1 MASTGRNT
9 TFILLIMLSI
19 VVFLFLNM
27 VLGSVRIPMSAVWHI
42 FTGTGD
48 EPQTWQNI
56 IWKSRFPQALTA
68 LVAGA
73 GLSISGLQM
82 QTVFRNP
89 LAGPSV
95 LGISSGASMGVAFVV
110 LFSGSIGGVALSHLG
125 LFGEVALSIAAVAGS
140 LSVMALIVFASHK
153 VKGNV
158 TLLIIGVMIGYLANA
173 IIGILNV
180 VAELASNYYI
190 SFPNSNC
197 EIAAM
202 LATTIFYLLQAL
214 LPFTVIC
221 YIQTLHD
228 NKIISAKK
236 MFLSGVPTF
245 ILMGMILT
253 NPFTEK
259 LFYFDIPAGYM
270 KGPWYMLMYYSAL
283 CHMAAALIL
292 IVIWRKK
299 LGYQKVKS
307 LLEILLISGAGVVIQ
322 LLYHPLLTTGFGMS
336 LGILV
341 LFITINNPHANIDT
355 LTGLYNHL
363 YLARKSN
370 ELISAGKSF
379 HIITVYLY
387 QLKHINKIAGV
398 QGGNSILKLTA
409 RKLGEM
415 CGKKAFR
422 TTGKS
427 FMILTGSLEEYEY
440 YLTQLKRMFD
450 GNSKLNVNNK
460 IITMPVIISGIMN
473 AQKLGDSGL
482 ILEYAEY
489 LEALSAK
496 NGLTEV
502 IQDDY
507 QTMNGFLYNKRV
519 EQYLHKA
526 ITEDLF
532 EIYYQPVYSTRKKCF
547 ITLEALSRLQHPE
560 LGWIAPDVFIQI
572 AEKNHMIEQIT
583 DLQFSRVCRFLG
595 ENRYL
600 MRHLLNVKVNLSSLD
615 LMRNDCSRHF
625 IRIMDAYKIPH
636 NWIQFEITETVATE
650 CNAGLRRVAEE
661 FTDAG
666 IGLCL
671 DDFGSGYANLNTVM
685 RLPFSVIKVD
695 RSLLFDICRDE
706 KRAIFYESVVE
717 TFHKMNYHIV
727 SEGVETQEEMEQI
740 SSWGVEMIQGYYFS
754 KPLPEK
760 ELLELLKKQDNI
772 ER

>member
-1 MASTGRNT
+1 MTYNIDFLIAAMV
-9 TFILLIMLSI
+9 ILLL
-19 VVFLFLNM
+19 VLWYFLGQKRAEDLNNQVFLSF
-27 VLGSVRIPMSAVWHI
+27 
-42 FTGTGD
+42 
-48 EPQTWQNI
+48 
-56 IWKSRFPQALTA
+56 
-68 LVAGA
+68 
-73 GLSISGLQM
+73 
-82 QTVFRNP
+82 
-89 LAGPSV
+89 
-95 LGISSGASMGVAFVV
+95 
-110 LFSGSIGGVALSHLG
+110 
-125 LFGEVALSIAAVAGS
+125 
-140 LSVMALIVFASHK
+140 
-153 VKGNV
+153 
-158 TLLIIGVMIGYLANA
+158 A
-173 IIGILNV
+173 IIGILDV

-355 LTGLYNHL
+355 
-363 YLARKSN
+363 
-370 ELISAGKSF
+370 
-379 HIITVYLY
+379 
-387 QLKHINKIAGV
+387 
-398 QGGNSILKLTA
+398 
-409 RKLGEM
+409 
-415 CGKKAFR
+415 
-422 TTGKS
+422 
-427 FMILTGSLEEYEY
+427 LTGSLEEYEY

>member
-1 MASTGRNT
+1 MTYNIDFLIAAMV
-9 TFILLIMLSI
+9 ILLL
-19 VVFLFLNM
+19 VLWYFLGQKRAEDLNNQVFLF
-27 VLGSVRIPMSAVWHI
+27 
-42 FTGTGD
+42 F
-48 EPQTWQNI
+48 
-56 IWKSRFPQALTA
+56 
-68 LVAGA
+68 
-73 GLSISGLQM
+73 
-82 QTVFRNP
+82 
-89 LAGPSV
+89 
-95 LGISSGASMGVAFVV
+95 
-110 LFSGSIGGVALSHLG
+110 
-125 LFGEVALSIAAVAGS
+125 
-140 LSVMALIVFASHK
+140 
-153 VKGNV
+153 
-158 TLLIIGVMIGYLANA
+158 A
-173 IIGILNV
+173 IIGILDV

-355 LTGLYNHL
+355 
-363 YLARKSN
+363 
-370 ELISAGKSF
+370 
-379 HIITVYLY
+379 
-387 QLKHINKIAGV
+387 
-398 QGGNSILKLTA
+398 
-409 RKLGEM
+409 
-415 CGKKAFR
+415 
-422 TTGKS
+422 
-427 FMILTGSLEEYEY
+427 LTGSLEEYEY

-695 RSLLFDICRDE
+695 RSLLFDLCRDE

>member
-1 MASTGRNT
+1 MTYNIDFLIAAMV
-9 TFILLIMLSI
+9 ILLL
-19 VVFLFLNM
+19 VLWYFLGQKRAEDLNNQVFLF
-27 VLGSVRIPMSAVWHI
+27 
-42 FTGTGD
+42 F
-48 EPQTWQNI
+48 
-56 IWKSRFPQALTA
+56 
-68 LVAGA
+68 
-73 GLSISGLQM
+73 
-82 QTVFRNP
+82 
-89 LAGPSV
+89 
-95 LGISSGASMGVAFVV
+95 
-110 LFSGSIGGVALSHLG
+110 
-125 LFGEVALSIAAVAGS
+125 
-140 LSVMALIVFASHK
+140 
-153 VKGNV
+153 
-158 TLLIIGVMIGYLANA
+158 A
-173 IIGILNV
+173 IIGILDV
-180 VAELASNYYI
+180 VAKLASNYYI

-336 LGILV
+336 LGILA

-355 LTGLYNHL
+355 
-363 YLARKSN
+363 
-370 ELISAGKSF
+370 
-379 HIITVYLY
+379 
-387 QLKHINKIAGV
+387 
-398 QGGNSILKLTA
+398 
-409 RKLGEM
+409 
-415 CGKKAFR
+415 
-422 TTGKS
+422 
-427 FMILTGSLEEYEY
+427 LTGSLEEYEY

>member
-1 MASTGRNT
+1 MTYNIDFLIAAMV
-9 TFILLIMLSI
+9 ILLL
-19 VVFLFLNM
+19 VLWYFLGQKRAEDLNNQVFLF
-27 VLGSVRIPMSAVWHI
+27 
-42 FTGTGD
+42 F
-48 EPQTWQNI
+48 
-56 IWKSRFPQALTA
+56 
-68 LVAGA
+68 
-73 GLSISGLQM
+73 
-82 QTVFRNP
+82 
-89 LAGPSV
+89 
-95 LGISSGASMGVAFVV
+95 
-110 LFSGSIGGVALSHLG
+110 
-125 LFGEVALSIAAVAGS
+125 
-140 LSVMALIVFASHK
+140 
-153 VKGNV
+153 
-158 TLLIIGVMIGYLANA
+158 A
-173 IIGILNV
+173 IIGILDV

-283 CHMAAALIL
+283 CHIAAALIL

-355 LTGLYNHL
+355 
-363 YLARKSN
+363 
-370 ELISAGKSF
+370 
-379 HIITVYLY
+379 
-387 QLKHINKIAGV
+387 
-398 QGGNSILKLTA
+398 
-409 RKLGEM
+409 
-415 CGKKAFR
+415 
-422 TTGKS
+422 
-427 FMILTGSLEEYEY
+427 LTGSLEEYEY

-727 SEGVETQEEMEQI
+727 SEGVEIQEEMEQI

>member
-1 MASTGRNT
+1 MTYNIDFLIAAMV
-9 TFILLIMLSI
+9 ILLL
-19 VVFLFLNM
+19 VLWYFLGQKRAEDLNNQVFLF
-27 VLGSVRIPMSAVWHI
+27 
-42 FTGTGD
+42 F
-48 EPQTWQNI
+48 
-56 IWKSRFPQALTA
+56 
-68 LVAGA
+68 
-73 GLSISGLQM
+73 
-82 QTVFRNP
+82 
-89 LAGPSV
+89 
-95 LGISSGASMGVAFVV
+95 
-110 LFSGSIGGVALSHLG
+110 
-125 LFGEVALSIAAVAGS
+125 
-140 LSVMALIVFASHK
+140 
-153 VKGNV
+153 
-158 TLLIIGVMIGYLANA
+158 A
-173 IIGILNV
+173 IIGILDV

-283 CHMAAALIL
+283 CHMTAALIL

-355 LTGLYNHL
+355 
-363 YLARKSN
+363 
-370 ELISAGKSF
+370 
-379 HIITVYLY
+379 
-387 QLKHINKIAGV
+387 
-398 QGGNSILKLTA
+398 
-409 RKLGEM
+409 
-415 CGKKAFR
+415 
-422 TTGKS
+422 
-427 FMILTGSLEEYEY
+427 LTGSLEEYEY

-740 SSWGVEMIQGYYFS
+740 SSWGVGMIQGYYFS

>member
-1 MASTGRNT
+1 MTYNIDFLIAAMV
-9 TFILLIMLSI
+9 ILLL
-19 VVFLFLNM
+19 VLWYFLGQKRAEDLNNQVFLF
-27 VLGSVRIPMSAVWHI
+27 
-42 FTGTGD
+42 F
-48 EPQTWQNI
+48 
-56 IWKSRFPQALTA
+56 
-68 LVAGA
+68 
-73 GLSISGLQM
+73 
-82 QTVFRNP
+82 
-89 LAGPSV
+89 
-95 LGISSGASMGVAFVV
+95 
-110 LFSGSIGGVALSHLG
+110 
-125 LFGEVALSIAAVAGS
+125 
-140 LSVMALIVFASHK
+140 
-153 VKGNV
+153 
-158 TLLIIGVMIGYLANA
+158 A
-173 IIGILNV
+173 IIGILDV

-253 NPFTEK
+253 NSFTEK

-355 LTGLYNHL
+355 LTG
-363 YLARKSN
+363 
-370 ELISAGKSF
+370 
-379 HIITVYLY
+379 
-387 QLKHINKIAGV
+387 
-398 QGGNSILKLTA
+398 
-409 RKLGEM
+409 
-415 CGKKAFR
+415 
-422 TTGKS
+422 
-427 FMILTGSLEEYEY
+427 SLEEYEY

-460 IITMPVIISGIMN
+460 IITVPVIISGIMN

>member
-1 MASTGRNT
+1 MIYNMDFLISAMV
-9 TFILLIMLSI
+9 ILLLILWHFLGQKRAEDLNNQ
-19 VVFLFLNM
+19 VFLF
-27 VLGSVRIPMSAVWHI
+27 
-42 FTGTGD
+42 F
-48 EPQTWQNI
+48 
-56 IWKSRFPQALTA
+56 
-68 LVAGA
+68 
-73 GLSISGLQM
+73 
-82 QTVFRNP
+82 
-89 LAGPSV
+89 
-95 LGISSGASMGVAFVV
+95 
-110 LFSGSIGGVALSHLG
+110 
-125 LFGEVALSIAAVAGS
+125 
-140 LSVMALIVFASHK
+140 
-153 VKGNV
+153 
-158 TLLIIGVMIGYLANA
+158 A
-173 IIGILNV
+173 IIGILDV

-336 LGILV
+336 LGILA

-355 LTGLYNHL
+355 
-363 YLARKSN
+363 
-370 ELISAGKSF
+370 
-379 HIITVYLY
+379 
-387 QLKHINKIAGV
+387 
-398 QGGNSILKLTA
+398 
-409 RKLGEM
+409 
-415 CGKKAFR
+415 
-422 TTGKS
+422 
-427 FMILTGSLEEYEY
+427 LTGSLEEYEY

>member
-1 MASTGRNT
+1 MTYNIDFLIAAMV
-9 TFILLIMLSI
+9 ILLL
-19 VVFLFLNM
+19 VLWYFLGQKRAEDLNNQVFLF
-27 VLGSVRIPMSAVWHI
+27 
-42 FTGTGD
+42 F
-48 EPQTWQNI
+48 
-56 IWKSRFPQALTA
+56 
-68 LVAGA
+68 
-73 GLSISGLQM
+73 
-82 QTVFRNP
+82 
-89 LAGPSV
+89 
-95 LGISSGASMGVAFVV
+95 
-110 LFSGSIGGVALSHLG
+110 
-125 LFGEVALSIAAVAGS
+125 
-140 LSVMALIVFASHK
+140 
-153 VKGNV
+153 
-158 TLLIIGVMIGYLANA
+158 A
-173 IIGILNV
+173 IIGILDV

-299 LGYQKVKS
+299 LGYQKVKN

-355 LTGLYNHL
+355 
-363 YLARKSN
+363 
-370 ELISAGKSF
+370 
-379 HIITVYLY
+379 
-387 QLKHINKIAGV
+387 
-398 QGGNSILKLTA
+398 
-409 RKLGEM
+409 
-415 CGKKAFR
+415 
-422 TTGKS
+422 
-427 FMILTGSLEEYEY
+427 LTGSLEEYEY

-650 CNAGLRRVAEE
+650 YNAGLRRVAEE
-661 FTDAG
+661 FTAAG
-666 IGLCL
+666 IGFCL

>member
-1 MASTGRNT
+1 MTYNIDFLIAAMV
-9 TFILLIMLSI
+9 ILLL
-19 VVFLFLNM
+19 VLWYFLGQKRAEDLNNQVFLFF
-27 VLGSVRIPMSAVWHI
+27 AV
-42 FTGTGD
+42 
-48 EPQTWQNI
+48 
-56 IWKSRFPQALTA
+56 
-68 LVAGA
+68 
-73 GLSISGLQM
+73 
-82 QTVFRNP
+82 
-89 LAGPSV
+89 
-95 LGISSGASMGVAFVV
+95 
-110 LFSGSIGGVALSHLG
+110 
-125 LFGEVALSIAAVAGS
+125 
-140 LSVMALIVFASHK
+140 
-153 VKGNV
+153 
-158 TLLIIGVMIGYLANA
+158 
-173 IIGILNV
+173 IGILDV

-299 LGYQKVKS
+299 LGYRKVKV

-355 LTGLYNHL
+355 
-363 YLARKSN
+363 
-370 ELISAGKSF
+370 
-379 HIITVYLY
+379 
-387 QLKHINKIAGV
+387 
-398 QGGNSILKLTA
+398 
-409 RKLGEM
+409 
-415 CGKKAFR
+415 
-422 TTGKS
+422 
-427 FMILTGSLEEYEY
+427 LTGSLEEYEY

>member
-1 MASTGRNT
+1 MTYNIDFLIAAMV
-9 TFILLIMLSI
+9 ILLL
-19 VVFLFLNM
+19 VLWYFLGQKRAEDLNNQVFLF
-27 VLGSVRIPMSAVWHI
+27 
-42 FTGTGD
+42 F
-48 EPQTWQNI
+48 
-56 IWKSRFPQALTA
+56 
-68 LVAGA
+68 
-73 GLSISGLQM
+73 
-82 QTVFRNP
+82 
-89 LAGPSV
+89 
-95 LGISSGASMGVAFVV
+95 
-110 LFSGSIGGVALSHLG
+110 
-125 LFGEVALSIAAVAGS
+125 
-140 LSVMALIVFASHK
+140 
-153 VKGNV
+153 
-158 TLLIIGVMIGYLANA
+158 A
-173 IIGILNV
+173 IIGILDV

-299 LGYQKVKS
+299 LDYQKVKS

-355 LTGLYNHL
+355 
-363 YLARKSN
+363 
-370 ELISAGKSF
+370 
-379 HIITVYLY
+379 
-387 QLKHINKIAGV
+387 
-398 QGGNSILKLTA
+398 
-409 RKLGEM
+409 
-415 CGKKAFR
+415 
-422 TTGKS
+422 
-427 FMILTGSLEEYEY
+427 LTGSLEEYEY

-547 ITLEALSRLQHPE
+547 ITLEALSRLQHSE

>member
-1 MASTGRNT
+1 MTYNIDFLIAAMV
-9 TFILLIMLSI
+9 ILLL
-19 VVFLFLNM
+19 VLWYFLGQKRAEDLNNQVFLF
-27 VLGSVRIPMSAVWHI
+27 
-42 FTGTGD
+42 F
-48 EPQTWQNI
+48 
-56 IWKSRFPQALTA
+56 
-68 LVAGA
+68 
-73 GLSISGLQM
+73 
-82 QTVFRNP
+82 
-89 LAGPSV
+89 
-95 LGISSGASMGVAFVV
+95 
-110 LFSGSIGGVALSHLG
+110 
-125 LFGEVALSIAAVAGS
+125 
-140 LSVMALIVFASHK
+140 
-153 VKGNV
+153 
-158 TLLIIGVMIGYLANA
+158 A
-173 IIGILNV
+173 IIGILDV

-355 LTGLYNHL
+355 LTG
-363 YLARKSN
+363 
-370 ELISAGKSF
+370 
-379 HIITVYLY
+379 
-387 QLKHINKIAGV
+387 
-398 QGGNSILKLTA
+398 
-409 RKLGEM
+409 
-415 CGKKAFR
+415 
-422 TTGKS
+422 
-427 FMILTGSLEEYEY
+427 SLEEYEY

-460 IITMPVIISGIMN
+460 IITMPVVISGIMN

-600 MRHLLNVKVNLSSLD
+600 MRYLLNVKVNLSSLD

-650 CNAGLRRVAEE
+650 YNAGLRRVAEE
-661 FTDAG
+661 FTAAG
-666 IGLCL
+666 IGFCL

>member
-1 MASTGRNT
+1 MTYNIDFLIAAMV
-9 TFILLIMLSI
+9 ILLL
-19 VVFLFLNM
+19 VLWYFLGQKRAEDLNNQVFLF
-27 VLGSVRIPMSAVWHI
+27 
-42 FTGTGD
+42 F
-48 EPQTWQNI
+48 
-56 IWKSRFPQALTA
+56 
-68 LVAGA
+68 
-73 GLSISGLQM
+73 
-82 QTVFRNP
+82 
-89 LAGPSV
+89 
-95 LGISSGASMGVAFVV
+95 
-110 LFSGSIGGVALSHLG
+110 
-125 LFGEVALSIAAVAGS
+125 
-140 LSVMALIVFASHK
+140 
-153 VKGNV
+153 
-158 TLLIIGVMIGYLANA
+158 A
-173 IIGILNV
+173 IIGILDV

-355 LTGLYNHL
+355 
-363 YLARKSN
+363 
-370 ELISAGKSF
+370 
-379 HIITVYLY
+379 
-387 QLKHINKIAGV
+387 
-398 QGGNSILKLTA
+398 
-409 RKLGEM
+409 
-415 CGKKAFR
+415 
-422 TTGKS
+422 
-427 FMILTGSLEEYEY
+427 LTGSLEEYEY

-706 KRAIFYESVVE
+706 KRAIFHESVVE

>member
-1 MASTGRNT
+1 MTYNIDFLIAAMV
-9 TFILLIMLSI
+9 ILLL
-19 VVFLFLNM
+19 VLWYFLGQKRAEDLNNQVFLFF
-27 VLGSVRIPMSAVWHI
+27 AV
-42 FTGTGD
+42 
-48 EPQTWQNI
+48 
-56 IWKSRFPQALTA
+56 
-68 LVAGA
+68 
-73 GLSISGLQM
+73 
-82 QTVFRNP
+82 
-89 LAGPSV
+89 
-95 LGISSGASMGVAFVV
+95 
-110 LFSGSIGGVALSHLG
+110 
-125 LFGEVALSIAAVAGS
+125 
-140 LSVMALIVFASHK
+140 
-153 VKGNV
+153 
-158 TLLIIGVMIGYLANA
+158 
-173 IIGILNV
+173 IGILDV

-355 LTGLYNHL
+355 
-363 YLARKSN
+363 
-370 ELISAGKSF
+370 
-379 HIITVYLY
+379 
-387 QLKHINKIAGV
+387 
-398 QGGNSILKLTA
+398 
-409 RKLGEM
+409 
-415 CGKKAFR
+415 
-422 TTGKS
+422 
-427 FMILTGSLEEYEY
+427 LTGSLEEYEY

-727 SEGVETQEEMEQI
+727 SEGVETQEEMEKI

>member
-1 MASTGRNT
+1 MTYNIDFLIAAMV
-9 TFILLIMLSI
+9 ILLL
-19 VVFLFLNM
+19 VLWYFLGQKRAEDLNNQVFLF
-27 VLGSVRIPMSAVWHI
+27 
-42 FTGTGD
+42 F
-48 EPQTWQNI
+48 
-56 IWKSRFPQALTA
+56 
-68 LVAGA
+68 
-73 GLSISGLQM
+73 
-82 QTVFRNP
+82 
-89 LAGPSV
+89 
-95 LGISSGASMGVAFVV
+95 
-110 LFSGSIGGVALSHLG
+110 
-125 LFGEVALSIAAVAGS
+125 
-140 LSVMALIVFASHK
+140 
-153 VKGNV
+153 
-158 TLLIIGVMIGYLANA
+158 A
-173 IIGILNV
+173 IIGILDV

-245 ILMGMILT
+245 ILMGMILI

-355 LTGLYNHL
+355 
-363 YLARKSN
+363 
-370 ELISAGKSF
+370 
-379 HIITVYLY
+379 
-387 QLKHINKIAGV
+387 
-398 QGGNSILKLTA
+398 
-409 RKLGEM
+409 
-415 CGKKAFR
+415 
-422 TTGKS
+422 
-427 FMILTGSLEEYEY
+427 LTGSLEEYEY

-583 DLQFSRVCRFLG
+583 DLQFSRICRFLG

>member
-1 MASTGRNT
+1 MTYNIDFLIAAMV
-9 TFILLIMLSI
+9 ILLL
-19 VVFLFLNM
+19 VLWYFLGQKRAEDLNNQVFLFF
-27 VLGSVRIPMSAVWHI
+27 AV
-42 FTGTGD
+42 
-48 EPQTWQNI
+48 
-56 IWKSRFPQALTA
+56 
-68 LVAGA
+68 
-73 GLSISGLQM
+73 
-82 QTVFRNP
+82 
-89 LAGPSV
+89 
-95 LGISSGASMGVAFVV
+95 
-110 LFSGSIGGVALSHLG
+110 
-125 LFGEVALSIAAVAGS
+125 
-140 LSVMALIVFASHK
+140 
-153 VKGNV
+153 
-158 TLLIIGVMIGYLANA
+158 
-173 IIGILNV
+173 IGILDV

-253 NPFTEK
+253 NSFTEK

-299 LGYQKVKS
+299 LGYRKVKV

-336 LGILV
+336 LGILA

-355 LTGLYNHL
+355 
-363 YLARKSN
+363 
-370 ELISAGKSF
+370 
-379 HIITVYLY
+379 
-387 QLKHINKIAGV
+387 
-398 QGGNSILKLTA
+398 
-409 RKLGEM
+409 
-415 CGKKAFR
+415 
-422 TTGKS
+422 
-427 FMILTGSLEEYEY
+427 LTGSLEEYEY

-532 EIYYQPVYSTRKKCF
+532 EIYYQAVYSTRKKCF

>member
-1 MASTGRNT
+1 MTYNMDFLIAAMV
-9 TFILLIMLSI
+9 ILLL
-19 VVFLFLNM
+19 VLWHFLGQKRAEDLNNQVFLF
-27 VLGSVRIPMSAVWHI
+27 
-42 FTGTGD
+42 F
-48 EPQTWQNI
+48 
-56 IWKSRFPQALTA
+56 
-68 LVAGA
+68 
-73 GLSISGLQM
+73 
-82 QTVFRNP
+82 
-89 LAGPSV
+89 
-95 LGISSGASMGVAFVV
+95 
-110 LFSGSIGGVALSHLG
+110 
-125 LFGEVALSIAAVAGS
+125 
-140 LSVMALIVFASHK
+140 
-153 VKGNV
+153 
-158 TLLIIGVMIGYLANA
+158 A
-173 IIGILNV
+173 IIGILDV

-190 SFPNSNC
+190 SFPNSNG

-236 MFLSGVPTF
+236 MVLSGVPTF

-299 LGYQKVKS
+299 LGYRKVKI

-336 LGILV
+336 LGILA

-363 YLARKSN
+363 YLVRKSN

-409 RKLGEM
+409 RKLGEI

-422 TTGKS
+422 TTGKR

-460 IITMPVIISGIMN
+460 IITVPVIISGIMN

-496 NGLTEV
+496 SGLTEV

-532 EIYYQPVYSTRKKCF
+532 EI
-547 ITLEALSRLQHPE
+547 
-560 LGWIAPDVFIQI
+560 
-572 AEKNHMIEQIT
+572 
-583 DLQFSRVCRFLG
+583 
-595 ENRYL
+595 
-600 MRHLLNVKVNLSSLD
+600 
-615 LMRNDCSRHF
+615 
-625 IRIMDAYKIPH
+625 
-636 NWIQFEITETVATE
+636 
-650 CNAGLRRVAEE
+650 
-661 FTDAG
+661 
-666 IGLCL
+666 
-671 DDFGSGYANLNTVM
+671 
-685 RLPFSVIKVD
+685 
-695 RSLLFDICRDE
+695 
-706 KRAIFYESVVE
+706 
-717 TFHKMNYHIV
+717 
-727 SEGVETQEEMEQI
+727 
-740 SSWGVEMIQGYYFS
+740 
-754 KPLPEK
+754 
-760 ELLELLKKQDNI
+760 
-772 ER
+772 

>member
-1 MASTGRNT
+1 MTYNIDFLIAAMV
-9 TFILLIMLSI
+9 ILLL
-19 VVFLFLNM
+19 VLWYFLGQKRAEDLNNQVFLF
-27 VLGSVRIPMSAVWHI
+27 
-42 FTGTGD
+42 F
-48 EPQTWQNI
+48 
-56 IWKSRFPQALTA
+56 
-68 LVAGA
+68 
-73 GLSISGLQM
+73 
-82 QTVFRNP
+82 
-89 LAGPSV
+89 
-95 LGISSGASMGVAFVV
+95 
-110 LFSGSIGGVALSHLG
+110 
-125 LFGEVALSIAAVAGS
+125 
-140 LSVMALIVFASHK
+140 
-153 VKGNV
+153 
-158 TLLIIGVMIGYLANA
+158 A
-173 IIGILNV
+173 IIGILDV

-197 EIAAM
+197 EIVAM

-336 LGILV
+336 LGILA

-355 LTGLYNHL
+355 
-363 YLARKSN
+363 
-370 ELISAGKSF
+370 
-379 HIITVYLY
+379 
-387 QLKHINKIAGV
+387 
-398 QGGNSILKLTA
+398 
-409 RKLGEM
+409 
-415 CGKKAFR
+415 
-422 TTGKS
+422 
-427 FMILTGSLEEYEY
+427 LTGSLEEYEY

>member
-1 MASTGRNT
+1 MTYNIDFLIAAMV
-9 TFILLIMLSI
+9 ILLL
-19 VVFLFLNM
+19 VLWYFLGQKRAEDLNNQVFLF
-27 VLGSVRIPMSAVWHI
+27 
-42 FTGTGD
+42 F
-48 EPQTWQNI
+48 
-56 IWKSRFPQALTA
+56 
-68 LVAGA
+68 
-73 GLSISGLQM
+73 
-82 QTVFRNP
+82 
-89 LAGPSV
+89 
-95 LGISSGASMGVAFVV
+95 
-110 LFSGSIGGVALSHLG
+110 
-125 LFGEVALSIAAVAGS
+125 
-140 LSVMALIVFASHK
+140 
-153 VKGNV
+153 
-158 TLLIIGVMIGYLANA
+158 A
-173 IIGILNV
+173 IIGILDV

-253 NPFTEK
+253 NSFTEK

-355 LTGLYNHL
+355 
-363 YLARKSN
+363 
-370 ELISAGKSF
+370 
-379 HIITVYLY
+379 
-387 QLKHINKIAGV
+387 
-398 QGGNSILKLTA
+398 
-409 RKLGEM
+409 
-415 CGKKAFR
+415 
-422 TTGKS
+422 
-427 FMILTGSLEEYEY
+427 LTGSLEEYEY

-661 FTDAG
+661 FTAAG
-666 IGLCL
+666 IGFCL

>member
-1 MASTGRNT
+1 MTYNIDFLIAAMV
-9 TFILLIMLSI
+9 ILLL
-19 VVFLFLNM
+19 VLWYFLGQKRAEDLNNQVFLF
-27 VLGSVRIPMSAVWHI
+27 
-42 FTGTGD
+42 F
-48 EPQTWQNI
+48 
-56 IWKSRFPQALTA
+56 
-68 LVAGA
+68 
-73 GLSISGLQM
+73 
-82 QTVFRNP
+82 
-89 LAGPSV
+89 
-95 LGISSGASMGVAFVV
+95 
-110 LFSGSIGGVALSHLG
+110 
-125 LFGEVALSIAAVAGS
+125 
-140 LSVMALIVFASHK
+140 
-153 VKGNV
+153 
-158 TLLIIGVMIGYLANA
+158 A
-173 IIGILNV
+173 IIGILDV

-336 LGILV
+336 LGILA

-355 LTGLYNHL
+355 
-363 YLARKSN
+363 
-370 ELISAGKSF
+370 
-379 HIITVYLY
+379 
-387 QLKHINKIAGV
+387 
-398 QGGNSILKLTA
+398 
-409 RKLGEM
+409 
-415 CGKKAFR
+415 
-422 TTGKS
+422 
-427 FMILTGSLEEYEY
+427 LTGSLEEYEY

-661 FTDAG
+661 FTELALVCVWMILVPD
-666 IGLCL
+666 
-671 DDFGSGYANLNTVM
+671 M
-685 RLPFSVIKVD
+685 RI
-695 RSLLFDICRDE
+695 
-706 KRAIFYESVVE
+706 
-717 TFHKMNYHIV
+717 
-727 SEGVETQEEMEQI
+727 
-740 SSWGVEMIQGYYFS
+740 
-754 KPLPEK
+754 
-760 ELLELLKKQDNI
+760 
-772 ER
+772 

>member
-1 MASTGRNT
+1 MTYNIDFLIAAMV
-9 TFILLIMLSI
+9 ILLL
-19 VVFLFLNM
+19 VLWYFLGQKRAEDLNNQVFLFF
-27 VLGSVRIPMSAVWHI
+27 AV
-42 FTGTGD
+42 
-48 EPQTWQNI
+48 
-56 IWKSRFPQALTA
+56 
-68 LVAGA
+68 
-73 GLSISGLQM
+73 
-82 QTVFRNP
+82 
-89 LAGPSV
+89 
-95 LGISSGASMGVAFVV
+95 
-110 LFSGSIGGVALSHLG
+110 
-125 LFGEVALSIAAVAGS
+125 
-140 LSVMALIVFASHK
+140 
-153 VKGNV
+153 
-158 TLLIIGVMIGYLANA
+158 
-173 IIGILNV
+173 IGILDV

-202 LATTIFYLLQAL
+202 LATTIFYLLQVL

-355 LTGLYNHL
+355 
-363 YLARKSN
+363 
-370 ELISAGKSF
+370 
-379 HIITVYLY
+379 
-387 QLKHINKIAGV
+387 
-398 QGGNSILKLTA
+398 
-409 RKLGEM
+409 
-415 CGKKAFR
+415 
-422 TTGKS
+422 
-427 FMILTGSLEEYEY
+427 LTGSLEEYEY

>member
-1 MASTGRNT
+1 MTYNIDFLIAAMV
-9 TFILLIMLSI
+9 ILLL
-19 VVFLFLNM
+19 VLWYFLGQKRAEDLNNQVFLF
-27 VLGSVRIPMSAVWHI
+27 
-42 FTGTGD
+42 F
-48 EPQTWQNI
+48 
-56 IWKSRFPQALTA
+56 
-68 LVAGA
+68 
-73 GLSISGLQM
+73 
-82 QTVFRNP
+82 
-89 LAGPSV
+89 
-95 LGISSGASMGVAFVV
+95 
-110 LFSGSIGGVALSHLG
+110 
-125 LFGEVALSIAAVAGS
+125 
-140 LSVMALIVFASHK
+140 
-153 VKGNV
+153 
-158 TLLIIGVMIGYLANA
+158 A
-173 IIGILNV
+173 IIGILDV

-355 LTGLYNHL
+355 LTG
-363 YLARKSN
+363 
-370 ELISAGKSF
+370 
-379 HIITVYLY
+379 
-387 QLKHINKIAGV
+387 
-398 QGGNSILKLTA
+398 
-409 RKLGEM
+409 
-415 CGKKAFR
+415 
-422 TTGKS
+422 
-427 FMILTGSLEEYEY
+427 SLEEYEY
-440 YLTQLKRMFD
+440 YLTQLKRIFD